1 MLKRI
6 VHHSA
11 KLVSF
16 IALLQLNLSK
26 PQHRHVTR
34 IADAV
39 IVSEVPHKTLSSL
52 YDLIVD
58 APDPTNAADCLRISP
73 WAATDIRE
81 PLREFVLADL
91 IAYANATGER
101 TLFISIDD
109 CLTGKDKGTR
119 HLEPV
124 DFHHDH
130 TKGTPKKPAYTN
142 GVVHVEVRV
151 QLGTQAYSYDHRIYM
166 REKTVRRL
174 NRRRAPEDRLHFRS
188 KYNLVREMLT
198 TLADQL
204 PEGFQVYVLF
214 DSWYA
219 SAKLLKFC
227 RRQGWHVICALK
239 SNRCLDGKQVSQWN
253 RDLKHRRYLHVRLTA
268 TDEKPRRYLVRQI
281 QGALNK
287 LPFDVCVFISKR
299 HPRDRRPKYFLCTD
313 LTLSAQAVLTIY
325 QKRWPIEVDNFYLKQ
340 ALGLGD
346 FRVQSFEAAEKWYAI
361 VFLALAYLQWRL
373 NHSDGPRQGV
383 ALSDIIR
390 QHRAEHGRQVLTAA
404 CTQAIQVGDI
414 QLVLQR
420 FLRRSALAP
429 PN

>member
-1 MLKRI
+1 LLKRI
-6 VHHSA
+6 VHVSPQ
-11 KLVSF
+11 LVSF
-16 IALLQLNLSK
+16 IALLKLNLSK
-26 PQHRHVTR
+26 PQRKHVTR
-34 IADAV
+34 IADTV
-39 IVSEVPHKTLSSL
+39 IVGEMRHKTLSAL
-52 YDLIVD
+52 YEMIVD

-73 WAATDIRE
+73 WAVQDIRE
-81 PLREFVLADL
+81 PLRGFVMTEL
-91 IAYANATGER
+91 IAHANLSGDH
-101 TLFISIDD
+101 TLFVSIDD
-109 CLTGKDKGTR
+109 CLTGKDEGTR
-119 HLEPV
+119 HLEAV

-130 TKGTPKKPAYTN
+130 TKSTRRKAAYTN

-151 QLGTQAYSYDHRIYM
+151 QLGTLAYSYDHRLYL

-174 NRRRAPEDRLHFRS
+174 NRRRSREQRLRFRS
-188 KYNLVREMLT
+188 KYNLAREMLAA
-198 TLADQL
+198 LAQEL
-204 PEGFQVYVLF
+204 PAGFQVYVLF

-219 SAKLLKFC
+219 SGKLLKYC

-268 TDEKPRRYLVRQI
+268 TDKKPRHYCVRQI

-299 HPRDRRPKYFLCTD
+299 HSRDTRPKYFLCTD

-361 VFLALAYLQWRL
+361 VYLALVYLQWRL
-373 NHSDGPRQGV
+373 THDDHANQRRVP
-383 ALSDIIR
+383 ATIIR
-390 QHRAEHGRQVLTAA
+390 QHRLEHGRQVLIAA
-404 CTQAIQVGDI
+404 CTQAIQTNDL

-420 FLRRSALAP
+420 FLGCSAPAAP
-429 PN
+429 S